1 MIATLFII
9 FQFLRSIPWTTAV
22 PSPATTNNNN
32 NLNSSQQQSTTTSE
46 TRTTDSPLTSNSLSC
61 ERKSD
66 ETSSENKHL
75 KDKHNFGVRNRK
87 VSIET
92 SELPKY
98 RHQTKLINTKTSST
112 INPLKNTQTPV
123 DDEEEEEEGD
133 VEEDDMYNSSGR
145 RRRSDSSEGDYRDT
159 EEFYQNIQEGTSYQ
173 YNSNPLMRLKRS
185 SVGQSSVFM
194 RSDSSATN
202 TSSSGSGGTFTAGK
216 RRSTASSIA
225 SDIIPTDRRSS
236 TENSRSSGHRRSSGK
251 IRRNISRVTIAGAR
265 RRTTG
270 R

>member
-1 MIATLFII
+1 MIATLIII
-9 FQFLRSIPWTTAV
+9 FQFLRSIPWITTL
-22 PSPATTNNNN
+22 SETTNKPSENTTH
-32 NLNSSQQQSTTTSE
+32 SSSDIKSTE
-46 TRTTDSPLTSNSLSC
+46 SPVTSNSLSF
-61 ERKSD
+61 ERKSN
-66 ETSSENKHL
+66 ETSSDNKEL
-75 KDKHNFGVRNRK
+75 KDKHNFVVRNRK
-87 VSIET
+87 VSIERFET
-92 SELPKY
+92 GKY
-98 RHQTKLINTKTSST
+98 HNLKLCNHTST
-112 INPLKNTQTPV
+112 INPSKKNPIE
-123 DDEEEEEEGD
+123 DEEEEEEGN
-133 VEEDDMYNSSGR
+133 VEEDDMYNNSG

-159 EEFYQNIQEGTSYQ
+159 EQFYQNIQEGTSYQ
-173 YNSNPLMRLKRS
+173 YSNPLARLKRS

>member
-1 MIATLFII
+1 MIATLIII
-9 FQFLRSIPWTTAV
+9 FQFLRSIPWITTF
-22 PSPATTNNNN
+22 SETTNKPSENNT
-32 NLNSSQQQSTTTSE
+32 NSTSDIKSTE
-46 TRTTDSPLTSNSLSC
+46 SPVTSNSLSC
-61 ERKSD
+61 ERKSN
-66 ETSSENKHL
+66 ETSSDNKEL
-75 KDKHNFGVRNRK
+75 KDKHNFVVRNRR
-87 VSIET
+87 VSIERFETGKNHNLKLSNHT
-92 SELPKY
+92 SK
-98 RHQTKLINTKTSST
+98 
-112 INPLKNTQTPV
+112 INPSKKNPIE
-123 DDEEEEEEGD
+123 DEEEEEEGD
-133 VEEDDMYNSSGR
+133 VEEDDMYNNSG

-159 EEFYQNIQEGTSYQ
+159 EQFYQNIQEGTSYQ
-173 YNSNPLMRLKRS
+173 YSNPLTRVKRS

>member
-9 FQFLRSIPWTTAV
+9 FQFLRSIPWTTAGTTEQPV
-22 PSPATTNNNN
+22 PTSSTTT
-32 NLNSSQQQSTTTSE
+32 TTTSE
-46 TRTTDSPLTSNSLSC
+46 TRPSDSPVTSNSLSF

-66 ETSSENKHL
+66 ETSSDNKQL
-75 KDKHNFGVRNRK
+75 KEKHNFVVRNHRK

-92 SELPKY
+92 FETRKP
-98 RHQTKLINTKTSST
+98 KLISSLST
-112 INPLKNTQTPV
+112 IIPSKKQPIE
-123 DDEEEEEEGD
+123 DEEEEEEGD
-133 VEEDDMYNSSGR
+133 VEEDDMYTTR
-145 RRRSDSSEGDYRDT
+145 PRRRSDSSEGDYRDT
-159 EEFYQNIQEGTSYQ
+159 EQFYQSIQEGTSYQ
-173 YNSNPLMRLKRS
+173 YSNPLTRLKRS
-185 SVGQSSVFM
+185 SVGQSSVFI

-202 TSSSGSGGTFTAGK
+202 TSSSGGSGGTFTAGK

-251 IRRNISRVTIAGAR
+251 IRRNISRMTIAGAR

>member
-1 MIATLFII
+1 MIATLIII
-9 FQFLRSIPWTTAV
+9 FQFLRSIPWTTV
-22 PSPATTNNNN
+22 FTETTNKSTENTT
-32 NLNSSQQQSTTTSE
+32 NSTSDIKTTE
-46 TRTTDSPLTSNSLSC
+46 SPLTSNSLSF

-66 ETSSENKHL
+66 ETSSDNKEL
-75 KDKHNFGVRNRK
+75 KDKHNFVVRNRK
-87 VSIET
+87 VSIESFEVGKYHHLKLTNHT
-92 SELPKY
+92 S
-98 RHQTKLINTKTSST
+98 I
-112 INPLKNTQTPV
+112 INPSKKKPIE
-123 DDEEEEEEGD
+123 DEEEEEEGD
-133 VEEDDMYNSSGR
+133 VEEDGMYNTSG

-159 EEFYQNIQEGTSYQ
+159 EQFYQNIQEGTSYQ
-173 YNSNPLMRLKRS
+173 YSNPLARLKRS

-202 TSSSGSGGTFTAGK
+202 TSSSGGSGGTFTAGK

-251 IRRNISRVTIAGAR
+251 IRRHISRMTIAGAR